1 MLQNALEGCGG
12 LAAAA
17 AYTEAFRLIMRFGV
31 NDRAPIVRI
40 AAARCLKAFA
50 NVGGPG
56 LGVVELD
63 TSASLCVKVGDF
75 FLSCVLLLHWSEG
88 YCILSESA
96 IW

>member
-1 MLQNALEGCGG
+1 MRKEALCLLQNALEGCGG

-17 AYTEAFRLIMRFGV
+17 AYTEAFRLITRFGV
-31 NDRAPIVRI
+31 NDKAPIVRI

-63 TSASLCVKVGDF
+63 ASASLCVKVHNF
-75 FLSCVLLLHWSEG
+75 FLAL
-88 YCILSESA
+88 CIRQRGAAS
-96 IW
+96 